1 MNKIAKI
8 LLLFFLVKS
17 YGQNTAPVA
26 NDQNV
31 TTTKGTLKEITL
43 VATDFDN
50 DILTYVIK
58 TLPNN
63 GILKEGNSILNQSD
77 LPVFLKNSKVN
88 YIPNSGFSGSDS
100 FTFVARDLSIRAFAA
115 ANDLTIITNN
125 GSPVTHI
132 KPDGKTYYLIQS
144 NPTRM
149 DWPEAKTL
157 TDSYDGAQM
166 FVPFNKAMDKSIYDA
181 LKSMN
186 RLDGPFW
193 YGLFQDRTANDYSEP
208 AGGWY
213 WVDGVALG
221 SAERTYTNWHS
232 GEPNNAG
239 GNEDYAQFN
248 RFIGGF
254 TWNDMQVGNTQSYA
268 LFEFSLKDDGS
279 ESNVAT
285 ISINITGEGF
295 NLPDDNNKI
304 TVGSCTCNGK
314 KDGFLELSVEE
325 INYDYTI
332 TVSGV
337 TDPVKISG
345 SNNKATVAGL
355 DKGTYTICFKVDG
368 QSDYEQ
374 CFEATISEPKSLN

>member
-1 MNKIAKI
+1 MCIR
-8 LLLFFLVKS
+8 
-17 YGQNTAPVA
+17 
-26 NDQNV
+26 
-31 TTTKGTLKEITL
+31 
-43 VATDFDN
+43 
-50 DILTYVIK
+50 
-58 TLPNN
+58 
-63 GILKEGNSILNQSD
+63 
-77 LPVFLKNSKVN
+77 
-88 YIPNSGFSGSDS
+88 DS
-100 FTFVARDLSIRAFAA
+100 
-115 ANDLTIITNN
+115 
-125 GSPVTHI
+125 
-132 KPDGKTYYLIQS
+132 
-144 NPTRM
+144 
-149 DWPEAKTL
+149 
-157 TDSYDGAQM
+157 
-166 FVPFNKAMDKSIYDA
+166 
-181 LKSMN
+181 
-186 RLDGPFW
+186 
-193 YGLFQDRTANDYSEP
+193 
-208 AGGWY
+208 
-213 WVDGVALG
+213 
-221 SAERTYTNWHS
+221 YTNWHS

-295 NLPDDNNKI
+295 NLPDNNNKI

>member
-1 MNKIAKI
+1 
-8 LLLFFLVKS
+8 
-17 YGQNTAPVA
+17 
-26 NDQNV
+26 
-31 TTTKGTLKEITL
+31 
-43 VATDFDN
+43 
-50 DILTYVIK
+50 
-58 TLPNN
+58 
-63 GILKEGNSILNQSD
+63 
-77 LPVFLKNSKVN
+77 
-88 YIPNSGFSGSDS
+88 
-100 FTFVARDLSIRAFAA
+100 
-115 ANDLTIITNN
+115 
-125 GSPVTHI
+125 
-132 KPDGKTYYLIQS
+132 
-144 NPTRM
+144 M

-221 SAERTYTNWHS
+221 STERAYTNWHS

-285 ISINITGEGF
+285 VSINIAGDGF
-295 NLPDDNNKI
+295 NLPENNNKI

-314 KDGFLELSVEE
+314 KDGFLELSVDE
-325 INYDYTI
+325 INYVRNKKSNVKKNCRKSCTSWNVSCYGNESCKSCITI
-332 TVSGV
+332 RYCIVSWRR
-337 TDPVKISG
+337 TLPSR
-345 SNNKATVAGL
+345 
-355 DKGTYTICFKVDG
+355 
-368 QSDYEQ
+368 
-374 CFEATISEPKSLN
+374 